1 MPELPSIGNAL
12 RGMAKRIDPSPSET
26 MVLITQQGKDRAAQ
40 LLGKSQ
46 LGLILN
52 HLVEFSPQ
60 SVTEIAHNCEMD
72 LKFVKRNVEAY
83 PHFFEVR
90 TR

>member
-1 MPELPSIGNAL
+1 MGIVGDSL
-12 RGMAKRIDPSPSET
+12 RGVAKQVDPSPSET
-26 MVLITQQGKDRAAQ
+26 MVSITQQGKERAAQ

-52 HLVEFSPQ
+52 HLLEFSPQ
-60 SVTEIAHNCEMD
+60 SVTEIAHNCEMNV
-72 LKFVKRNVEAY
+72 KFVKQNIQAY

>member
-1 MPELPSIGNAL
+1 MGIVGDGL
-12 RGMAKRIDPSPSET
+12 RGVAKQVDPSPSET
-26 MVLITQQGKDRAAQ
+26 MVSITQQGKERAAQ

-52 HLVEFSPQ
+52 HLLEFSPQ
-60 SVTEIAHNCEMD
+60 SVTEIAHNCEMNV
-72 LKFVKRNVEAY
+72 KFVKQNIQAY